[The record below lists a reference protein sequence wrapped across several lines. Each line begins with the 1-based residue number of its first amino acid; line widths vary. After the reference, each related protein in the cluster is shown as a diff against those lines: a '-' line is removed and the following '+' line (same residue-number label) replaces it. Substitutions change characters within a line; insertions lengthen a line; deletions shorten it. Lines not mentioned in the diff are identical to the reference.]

1 MAAGLQIHTV
11 QLPRGLTTLPLED
24 YMKTA
29 VVGIVGAC
37 LVAGAALA
45 QDAASDLKKMAGT
58 WKTVVHEAFGQPT
71 PKDEIE
77 KTAGKLIVEG
87 DSYKVYFGKDF
98 IDKGTIKL
106 DANKT
111 PRQIDI
117 KTQNDE
123 IMKGIYKIEKDE
135 MTVCVGRPGID
146 RPTEFKTKEGQML
159 IGYKRVKE

>member
-1 MAAGLQIHTV
+1 
-11 QLPRGLTTLPLED
+11 
-24 YMKTA
+24 MKTA
-29 VVGIVGAC
+29 LVRTVLVGISAAC
-37 LVAGAALA
+37 LLAGAGLA

-58 WKTVVHEAFGQPT
+58 WKTVVHEAFGKPT
-71 PKDEIE
+71 PKDEID

-87 DSYKVYFGKDF
+87 DSYKVYFGKEF

-106 DANKT
+106 DAGKT

-135 MTVCVGRPGID
+135 MTVCVGRPGVD
-146 RPTEFKTKEGQML
+146 RPKEFKTKEGQML
-159 IGYKRVKE
+159 IGYKRTKE